1 MASGILGIGTS
12 ALLAN
17 QRALATVSHNLANAT
32 VDGYSRQS
40 VEMEARQP
48 NQRGG
53 IFFGNGVDVT
63 NVRRNVDLFINQQIN
78 TDTALQSQ
86 LETQMNYLR
95 RVDDLLAGS
104 GTGLSSA
111 VDDYFAAI
119 NDLSLDPASLPQR
132 EVALQRAATLKDR
145 FQSLGNFLAGLEQEI
160 NSELKDQVGQVNA
173 LSASL
178 AQLNNNLAISAAQGQ
193 GSASPDLLDQRDR
206 LIGQL
211 AELVPV
217 STAEQG
223 DGTTSVFIGNGQA
236 LVVSSRAFSLTTTP
250 NQFDSSRLEL
260 SYQGV
265 TTFEISREI
274 NGGSLGGLLNSR
286 QLALDP
292 ALNQLGRLA
301 VGFEQSMNSQH
312 RLGMDLTG
320 AIGGDLF
327 TVGVP
332 AVHAA
337 PSNTG
342 VTTIR
347 VTISDVN
354 ALTGA
359 DYRLAVDGS
368 GDYLLTNLLDDSIQ
382 NLGPVPAGP
391 ATVPVTVDGLTIDLD
406 PAGTSGDALL
416 IQPTRGLARSFN
428 LAISDPRALAAASP
442 LLASSDVGNTGDGQ
456 ISRLTAVD
464 TTNAAFT
471 TTPGS
476 LVPPLLVEFTAP
488 GVFDLYD
495 NTLPGAPVLL
505 EAGITYTPGA
515 DLFPTP
521 GSLDFG
527 YRMQINGTVA
537 TGDRFQV
544 DFNAAGVG
552 GNSNMLRMI
561 GLQQQSLFS
570 AGTATYQESYQQL
583 VGEVGARTSSGD
595 ISLEAAGF
603 SLEQSRFRQQSVA
616 GVNVDE
622 EAANLLQFQ
631 QAYQAAAQTIQA
643 ADTLFQ
649 SLLEVI

>member
-48 NQRGG
+48 NQQGG

-63 NVRRNVDLFINQQIN
+63 RVRRNVDLFINQQIN
-78 TDTALQSQ
+78 NDTALQSQ

-160 NSELKDQVGQVNA
+160 NSELEDQVGQVNA

-265 TTFEISREI
+265 STFEISREI

-327 TVGVP
+327 TVGAP
-332 AVHAA
+332 AIHAA

-342 VTTIR
+342 VTTIG
-347 VTISDVN
+347 VAISDVN

-359 DYRLAVDGS
+359 DYRLAVDAS

-382 NLGPVPAGP
+382 NLGPVPVGP
-391 ATVPVTVDGLTIDLD
+391 ATVPVTVDGMTIDLD
-406 PAGTSGDALL
+406 PAGASGDALL
-416 IQPTRGLARSFN
+416 IQPTRGLARSFD

-442 LLASSDVGNTGDGQ
+442 LLASSDIGNSGDAE
-456 ISRLTAVD
+456 ISGLTAVD

-471 TTPGS
+471 TTAGS
-476 LVPPLLVEFTAP
+476 LAPPLLVEFTAP
-488 GVFDLYD
+488 AVFDLYD

-515 DLFPTP
+515 ELFPTP

-527 YRMQINGTVA
+527 YRMQISGTA
-537 TGDRFQV
+537 AAGDRFQV

-552 GNSNMLRMI
+552 DNSNMLRMI